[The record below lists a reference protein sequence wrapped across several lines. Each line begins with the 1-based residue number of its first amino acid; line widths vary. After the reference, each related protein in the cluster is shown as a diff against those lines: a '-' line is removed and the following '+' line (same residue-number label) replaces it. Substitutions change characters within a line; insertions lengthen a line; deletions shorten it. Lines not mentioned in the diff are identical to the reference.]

1 MPATG
6 RIVDAAMRIRGESHE
21 AWAEFVLAMREYA
34 AASTAEMLRAPPEA
48 LAKAQG
54 MALAAND
61 ISTTLMNAPKIYEKA
76 RTNG

>member
-1 MPATG
+1 MGLRAQAPG
-6 RIVDAAMRIRGESHE
+6 SWEQ
-21 AWAEFVLAMREYA
+21 FVMAMREYA
-34 AASTAEMLRAPPEA
+34 AASTAEMLRCPPEA

-61 ISTTLMNAPKIYEKA
+61 ISTTLISAPKLYEKT